1 MFILLYVVQ
10 FFVNIIFLLYFHFG
24 KWYFESSNTD
34 NIHDHVDGPTSP
46 DLPSSAAALLAQGA
60 GKGESMFFTFQINTL
75 HCAPDVRNNLMPCFI
90 FGNSIFNGKIFVLL
104 FLACNVLYLN
114 SVDTESLTGP
124 QAVAKAIKQTFDG
137 SQKPKQTVVHFKV
150 SNQGITL
157 TDNQRK

>member
-1 MFILLYVVQ
+1 MNLPIQTIFMTMSMAQHHQTYLVLLQLFLPRAQVRGNLYVILSQ
-10 FFVNIIFLLYFHFG
+10 M
-24 KWYFESSNTD
+24 NT
-34 NIHDHVDGPTSP
+34 S
-46 DLPSSAAALLAQGA
+46 
-60 GKGESMFFTFQINTL
+60 
-75 HCAPDVRNNLMPCFI
+75 HCAPYFRNNWMI
-90 FGNSIFNGKIFVLL
+90 FQNKILNGEIFVLL

>member
-1 MFILLYVVQ
+1 MFIHLYVVQ

-60 GKGESMFFTFQINTL
+60 GKGESICYTFQINTS
-75 HCAPDVRNNLMPCFI
+75 HCAPYFRNNWMI
-90 FGNSIFNGKIFVLL
+90 FQNKILNEKIFVFLC
-104 FLACNVLYLN
+104 LACNVLYLN

>member
-1 MFILLYVVQ
+1 
-10 FFVNIIFLLYFHFG
+10 
-24 KWYFESSNTD
+24 
-34 NIHDHVDGPTSP
+34 
-46 DLPSSAAALLAQGA
+46 
-60 GKGESMFFTFQINTL
+60 MFFTFQINTL